1 MVRGGVSDVLDVKIV
16 DDKREH
22 YEQVGVCLERQRAR
36 DGGIPVFGEMQ
47 SEAVVGNDSGLIESR
62 HAFSDIEVDPA
73 VRSKCE
79 KVVPAR

>member
-1 MVRGGVSDVLDVKIV
+1 MVPRGVAGVLDAKIV
-16 DDKREH
+16 DDKIEH
-22 YEQVGVCLERQRAR
+22 SGQVGVCPGRRCAG
-36 DGGIPVFGEMQ
+36 DGGIAVFGNMQ